1 MFRYGLEALEQ
12 VLEKR
17 ADTELVVVTEYE
29 MIREYVVERK
39 KYWKERITLV
49 GSPDRDKGIS
59 HSIRAGLAGGDADYY
74 LFCVADQP
82 WIRSQTILNL
92 IHHRE
97 DCAQTALSQYL
108 GVEPAAISK
117 TLTKMEKKGLITRV
131 AHPNTR
137 GKFIELTEKGA
148 QAHRDLSSAVAEHRR
163 KALQGLSP
171 EILQGLND
179 VMLRIQRNLSAE

>member
-1 MFRYGLEALEQ
+1 MDKTIWQESDSDRLIHQLYQTMRLFSKTLNQEI
-12 VLEKR
+12 
-17 ADTELVVVTEYE
+17 ADT
-29 MIREYVVERK
+29 
-39 KYWKERITLV
+39 
-49 GSPDRDKGIS
+49 GIYS
-59 HSIRAGLAGGDADYY
+59 SE
-74 LFCVADQP
+74 
-82 WIRSQTILNL
+82 WTILNL

-137 GKFIELTEKGA
+137 GKFIELTEKG
-148 QAHRDLSSAVAEHRR
+148 EHRR

-171 EILQGLND
+171 EMLQGLND
-179 VMLRIQRNLSAE
+179 VMLRIQRNLSSGE